1 MDDVTTLAIEE
12 LEASGIDPAS
22 LDERTSLVVT
32 ALGHSL
38 DTLFPQLEEHP
49 AGLRGVAAVLR
60 AYARLGEMYA
70 AALDAEAQPR
80 TPSRARIEI
89 HAETPT
95 LRAFNAAGE
104 QVFPLVE

>member
-1 MDDVTTLAIEE
+1 MDDVTVLAIEE
-12 LEASGIDPAS
+12 LEASGIDPAT

-38 DTLFPQLEEHP
+38 DALFPQLEDNS

-70 AALDAEAQPR
+70 AALDAHERPD
-80 TPSRARIEI
+80 
-89 HAETPT
+89 
-95 LRAFNAAGE
+95 
-104 QVFPLVE
+104 